1 MSFPIDSLYRISS
14 ASTIIICIPVCCAQ
28 HLAVSSTFLVED
40 PVSLKENFPHTT
52 KKKATKILI
61 RFSISTIK
69 LVSAVASLVEI
80 PSCEI
85 VTALSVLALLF
96 EKLQSWH
103 WHLFAR
109 AGDTLIV

>member
-1 MSFPIDSLYRISS
+1 
-14 ASTIIICIPVCCAQ
+14 
-28 HLAVSSTFLVED
+28 LVELNILNTSESNLGIG
-40 PVSLKENFPHTT
+40 PILQYHQLFSWKTLYHTT
-52 KKKATKILI
+52 KKKATKNLI